1 MQDLIPLYNA
11 DGELQ
16 GLISQL
22 RMARLDGLGLIR
34 IVKHKKGRVSRCILL
49 PRPGD
54 PRPICLLAYLGTR
67 YSYLERLDCGHVV
80 WTLRKLRQTGAHSWP
95 TLAGKGTGA

>member
-1 MQDLIPLYNA
+1 MQGPIPLYTA
-11 DGELQ
+11 EGELQ
-16 GLISQL
+16 DWIGTQ

-54 PRPICLLAYLGTR
+54 PRPICLLACLRMESVSQQRLYCEG
-67 YSYLERLDCGHVV
+67 SDPGCESERS
-80 WTLRKLRQTGAHSWP
+80 TGGPRWP
-95 TLAGKGTGA
+95 GKIRRDSS